1 MSGIFGFIRN
11 LFSTSQQADTINLLL
26 AERCTIRFFLFA
38 TRCGKDS
45 NKIRYS
51 ISHVD
56 LYTICMKKLNFLH
69 SRHLPSAELD
79 DDLFVAVAHVL
90 KCVTP
95 LTVESHRV
103 ETIFISS
110 LQN

>member
-1 MSGIFGFIRN
+1 MPFDKRIATLPRTCAAGASERPVLFCDLYIF
-11 LFSTSQQADTINLLL
+11 
-26 AERCTIRFFLFA
+26 FA
-38 TRCGKDS
+38 TRYGKDS

-51 ISHVD
+51 ISNVD

-69 SRHLPSAELD
+69 TRHLPSAELD